1 MFEDIGGEVTYVGK
15 PHGEAYAAV
24 LSGLS
29 MPCKGDPEGA
39 AAPAQARI
47 LAVGDSLHHDVAG
60 ALAAGIDVAFVTGGV
75 HAFDLGI
82 APGVAAR
89 APADGLATLF
99 AAVLGEGKRP
109 THVLDAFQW

>member
-47 LAVGDSLHHDVAG
+47 LAVGDSLHHDVGRRAG
-60 ALAAGIDVAFVTGGV
+60 RR
-75 HAFDLGI
+75 H
-82 APGVAAR
+82 
-89 APADGLATLF
+89 
-99 AAVLGEGKRP
+99 
-109 THVLDAFQW
+109 